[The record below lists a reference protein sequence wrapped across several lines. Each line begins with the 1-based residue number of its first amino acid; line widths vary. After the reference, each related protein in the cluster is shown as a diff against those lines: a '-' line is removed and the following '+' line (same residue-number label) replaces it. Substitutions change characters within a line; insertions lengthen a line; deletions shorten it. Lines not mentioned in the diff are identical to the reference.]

1 MYLAKPKP
9 FVLGILYSLPDKIDF
24 VNCTDQ
30 IFSQFNTHEIQE
42 ETPFFKGNEIFCS
55 HCENYR
61 NFT

>member
-1 MYLAKPKP
+1 MYLAKPKA

-42 ETPFFKGNEIFCS
+42 ETP
-55 HCENYR
+55 R
-61 NFT
+61 TL